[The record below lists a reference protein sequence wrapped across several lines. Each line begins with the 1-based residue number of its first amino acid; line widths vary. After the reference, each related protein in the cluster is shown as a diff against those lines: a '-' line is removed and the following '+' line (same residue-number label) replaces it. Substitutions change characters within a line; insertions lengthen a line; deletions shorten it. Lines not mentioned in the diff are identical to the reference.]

1 MGNRKN
7 RMDSE
12 EKEREKMARRM
23 ELGIAIV
30 LFLVLLC
37 TANLIDYCTP
47 PHLNMLINKDANK
60 PVPYQHIK
68 LSQWKRCGTANTERQ
83 TILTDGLP
91 KIF

>member
-23 ELGIAIV
+23 ELGIVIV
-30 LFLVLLC
+30 LLLVLLC

-47 PHLNMLINKDANK
+47 PTLI
-60 PVPYQHIK
+60 
-68 LSQWKRCGTANTERQ
+68 C
-83 TILTDGLP
+83 
-91 KIF
+91 